1 MRIQDGV
8 KNISRLIEDLLK
20 LAQIGREER
29 VRVTPDANSLLKD
42 ALADL
47 QAEFEG
53 RQIDWDI

>member
-29 VRVTPDANSLLKD
+29 VRVTPDPNSLLKD
-42 ALADL
+42 VLADL
-47 QAEFEG
+47 QAG
-53 RQIDWDI
+53 V